1 MSRSKKAGAT
11 VSARFAHLRHIA
23 TYANL
28 DARGYGDI
36 WTMTL
41 SEYENSSKKKQWQY
55 RLYRNP
61 LVMSGLGVL
70 FTFLLA
76 NRLPG

>member
-1 MSRSKKAGAT
+1 MSTSKNAGAT
-11 VSARFAHLRHIA
+11 ASARFAHLRHHA

-36 WTMTL
+36 WPMTL
-41 SEYENSSKKKQWQY
+41 SEYESSPKKKQWQY

-61 LVMSGLGVL
+61 LVMNGMGVL

-76 NRLPG
+76 NRPPG